1 MKQQRHSAIRELLVT
16 ATVTSQ
22 DELRRKLAKRGFNVT
37 QATLSRDMREL
48 NLYKGPN
55 GYTLANAAAAEDD
68 RSPEIDDL
76 LRSFGL
82 EVRQAMNQVVI
93 ITTTGGA
100 QPVAAG
106 LDYEDWDEIVGTI
119 AGDDTVLVICGD
131 IEQAKTI
138 TARIAEL
145 IR

>member
-1 MKQQRHSAIRELLVT
+1 
-16 ATVTSQ
+16 
-22 DELRRKLAKRGFNVT
+22 
-37 QATLSRDMREL
+37 
-48 NLYKGPN
+48 
-55 GYTLANAAAAEDD
+55 AEDD
-68 RSPEIDDL
+68 RSPEINDL
-76 LRSFGL
+76 SKSFGL